1 MGLTA
6 PAGQQECI
14 KLLIDVHVVF
24 QSIRVLLNIIKL
36 LFSKHILAVS

>member
-14 KLLIDVHVVF
+14 KLLIDVRVVF
-24 QSIRVLLNIIKL
+24 QSINSVLLSITKL
-36 LFSKHILAVS
+36 L